1 MFLFLIDNTNLSHIS
16 SPSLQ
21 PPAPIALGFYR
32 TGGSTEAITLKEPC
46 GSTFGTGQHA

>member
-1 MFLFLIDNTNLSHIS
+1 MFLFLVDITNLSHFTF
-16 SPSLQ
+16 PSLQ

-46 GSTFGTGQHA
+46 GGTFGAGQHA